1 MNMHTPQSRPPVEEP
16 TPGLNQLTKKGAG
29 SGAAPPLPQD
39 WTSTWLVAIVAAAMG
54 FLATLGVAATTGVDA
69 LSRSWTDD
77 LSARATVA
85 LTIEADDNA
94 ALAEALAALRS
105 LDEVETARPLDDTA
119 VAALVSPWIGESLDI
134 ESLPMPRLI
143 DVELRPQAVAPAAEI
158 EAALTALGVVGEV
171 DAHGE
176 WVNRLRPAARRI
188 RGLAYGALGI
198 LAVASAL
205 VVALACSAGLAAQSK
220 VIDVLKLVGAE
231 DGYIARIFVQRL
243 QILTFAGSTVGALT
257 AAVALIAGGSGV
269 IDAAESGATELA
281 PLLPSLQPQG
291 ADWIWFAG
299 VPFAFALIAT
309 AAAAVAVTAAL
320 RRREN

>member
-1 MNMHTPQSRPPVEEP
+1 MNIHMRPARTETEEAAP
-16 TPGLNQLTKKGAG
+16 DLDPLIKIHGG
-29 SGAAPPLPQD
+29 SGATPPLPQD

-54 FLATLGVAATTGVDA
+54 FLATLGVAAATGVDA

-85 LTIEADDNA
+85 LSIGADDNA

-105 LDEVETARPLDDTA
+105 LDEVETAHPLDGAA

-134 ESLPMPRLI
+134 DSLPMPRLI
-143 DVELRPQAVAPAAEI
+143 DVELRPDAAAPTAEI
-158 EAALTALGVVGEV
+158 EAALSDAGLVGEV

-176 WVNRLRPAARRI
+176 WVSRLRPAAQRI
-188 RGLAYGALGI
+188 RGLAYGALAI

-257 AAVALIAGGSGV
+257 AAITLIAGGAGG
-269 IDAAESGATELA
+269 AAEAGAPELA

-291 ADWIWFAG
+291 ADWVWFAG